1 MAEKFRNSALKV
13 DGESLSDSAAAIFP
27 PSALRLLQEEELG
40 TGNDQQLGG
49 RSGRTGWSFISSASS
64 PLATLKV
71 FIPYRLMQNFNE
83 L

>member
-49 RSGRTGWSFISSASS
+49 RSGRTGIFFSIKAAFA
-64 PLATLKV
+64 LAILKC
-71 FIPYRLMQNFNE
+71 FFG
-83 L
+83 